1 MSRVRAQ
8 PAVRKRAQGHKARAL
23 FVLDS
28 SDPTGYSIEEQSEA
42 LLDNWREL
50 FKIELTTQHIESF
63 TADAPEAE
71 GCELVIVNWST
82 LNDDKD
88 RLQTRE
94 TEIVRWAAEHP
105 TALVVL
111 QSVAGNQREALIER
125 QRMPQLRNV
134 IANFWCP
141 EPPDL
146 QSVPGQPARLVEKQP
161 PDGRRRSP
169 MRTAAP
175 TAGSVNWS
183 NAAGAARSATRTGT
197 SRRPRSH
204 PGGTPDGHGKRT
216 VAQGRLYRGHA
227 GSCTSTAHTGTDRGP

>member
-1 MSRVRAQ
+1 MSRVRAL
-8 PAVRKRAQGHKARAL
+8 PAVRKRAQGHKAKAL

-28 SDPTGYSIEEQSEA
+28 SDPTGYSIEEQGEA
-42 LLDNWREL
+42 LLDNWREV
-50 FKIELTTQHIESF
+50 FKIDLTTRHIEAF

-88 RLQTRE
+88 RLQTRK

-141 EPPDL
+141 NHLIFDPLLGSPPAWWRNSL
-146 QSVPGQPARLVEKQP
+146 
-161 PDGRRRSP
+161 P
-169 MRTAAP
+169 MAD
-175 TAGSVNWS
+175 
-183 NAAGAARSATRTGT
+183 AARR
-197 SRRPRSH
+197 
-204 PGGTPDGHGKRT
+204 
-216 VAQGRLYRGHA
+216 
-227 GSCTSTAHTGTDRGP
+227 